1 MNLRYLIALLAVT
14 VLVSGCSSSEDD
26 SSAEFSDIR
35 MGEQQKEKNKY
46 LAYTHRISIDLPV
59 NKVKDRYDEL
69 VEWCVDDREF
79 KCMLLDSSLSTSNFV
94 HAKIRVRIVP
104 EGVVPYLTK
113 ASDQGSTTE
122 KSTEVEDL
130 AESIVDNQ
138 KRLEMLSDYRDKLEA
153 LSERSDGDVEA
164 LVKIASELA
173 KVQSDLEYS
182 LGKKAHLMQRV
193 EMDVVNL
200 NLFSRSQKSF
210 WRPIGE
216 SISEFGSNLSEGI
229 SSVITIIAYL
239 IPWTILLSIIVFV
252 ARKLWVRRKRL

>member
-1 MNLRYLIALLAVT
+1 MNLRYLIALLAFA

-35 MGEQQKEKNKY
+35 MGAQQEEKNKY